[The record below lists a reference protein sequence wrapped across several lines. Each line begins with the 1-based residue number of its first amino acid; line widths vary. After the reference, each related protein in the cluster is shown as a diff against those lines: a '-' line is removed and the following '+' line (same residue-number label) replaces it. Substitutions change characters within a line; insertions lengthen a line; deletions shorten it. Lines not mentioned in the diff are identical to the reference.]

1 MTKEAKILAVIK
13 DPGKKPIVMNIDNTL
28 KAFQNAVGGF
38 IEVVNYKDGVILLVN
53 EEGRLLHMPENIL
66 GIAGPIVAI
75 RAKGEEFDSIRSAE
89 VLKLLKE
96 LSE

>member
-28 KAFQNAVGGF
+28 KAFQSAVGGF
-38 IEVVNYKDGVILLVN
+38 IEVVNYKNGVILLVN

-89 VLKLLKE
+89 VPKLLKE

>member
-13 DPGKKPIVMNIDNTL
+13 DPGKGPYVTHLDNTL
-28 KAFQNAVGGF
+28 KAFQSAVGGF

-75 RAKGEEFDSIRSAE
+75 RAKGEDFASVNEGEIA
-89 VLKLLKE
+89 KLLKE
-96 LSE
+96 FSA